1 MVVEA
6 KHFYNNPSVTVPDV
20 VSQVHLYAE
29 DAALSDEYKISKAW
43 LIMFSEEYMSQKRVI
58 SEYKSKAMEEILD
71 LLRQNA
77 RLTADDIAAM
87 TKKSVDE
94 VKAIIKK
101 LEDDGV
107 ILGYAA
113 IVNPEKDA
121 AERDKVLAEIQIQVQ
136 PQREHGFDAIADRI
150 YRFPQ
155 VRSLYLM
162 SGGYDLKVVI
172 EGDNLRDVAMF
183 VSEKLS
189 TLDGVR
195 STKTSFI
202 LKKYKEN
209 DIVYVVD
216 ENDSREMHA

>member
-1 MVVEA
+1 
-6 KHFYNNPSVTVPDV
+6 
-20 VSQVHLYAE
+20 
-29 DAALSDEYKISKAW
+29 
-43 LIMFSEEYMSQKRVI
+43 
-58 SEYKSKAMEEILD
+58 MEEILN

-77 RLTADDIAAM
+77 RLSAEDIAAM
-87 TKKSVDE
+87 TKKTVAE
-94 VKAIIKK
+94 VQSIIKK

-107 ILGYAA
+107 VLGYAA

-121 AERDKVLAEIQIQVQ
+121 VAKDKVLAEIQIQVQ

-162 SGGYDLKVVI
+162 SGGYDLKVII
-172 EGDNLRDVAMF
+172 EGDNLREVAMF

-209 DIVYVVD
+209 DIVYVED
-216 ENDSREMHA
+216 ECDKREMHA